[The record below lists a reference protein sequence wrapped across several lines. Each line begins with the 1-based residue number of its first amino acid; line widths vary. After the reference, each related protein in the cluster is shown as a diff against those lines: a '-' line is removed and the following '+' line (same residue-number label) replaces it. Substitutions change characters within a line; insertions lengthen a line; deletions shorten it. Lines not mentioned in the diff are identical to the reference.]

1 LFFELDVI
9 KTREI
14 GAFDERTRYWGE
26 RDDESG
32 AEIVLQSVD
41 KVYDIGQGRIL
52 FNVKVEAID
61 VVSAPR
67 LNNKN
72 HSST

>member
-1 LFFELDVI
+1 MFFELDVI
-9 KTREI
+9 ETREI
-14 GAFDERTRYWGE
+14 GAFDERARYWGE
-26 RDDESG
+26 RDDEFG

-72 HSST
+72 YSST